1 MPFNFEEPNMNR
13 IFWERC
19 SRLGQH
25 LLLGFLGSITIA
37 PAILAQQA
45 STTATVASDDMV
57 AAAESRSA
65 NLVKAFES
73 AKVDEVAKLFS
84 EDAEFVD
91 EQGNI
96 YQGKKEIEALFT
108 SFFEKFPGAKLT
120 TTVDS
125 VRPIGS
131 AMLVEEGT
139 RTITVADAS
148 NSASLRYLMVLT
160 KQANEWK
167 ISLVREFTV
176 DTPPAQLDYL
186 MPLSLLEGEWIDEN
200 PSGSTR
206 VHYHW
211 NEEKTFLLGEY
222 TVQVNGRPAMKSSQR
237 LGWDPVQQKIR
248 SWTFDA
254 DGGFSEGYWTPTESG
269 WIVNSTATLPS
280 GEIGTATLSVT
291 LLDDDRITVSSR
303 DRVIGNVV
311 EEPFEIQIVRRPP
324 APKK

>member
-1 MPFNFEEPNMNR
+1 MNR
-13 IFWERC
+13 NFWDRC
-19 SRLGQH
+19 TQLGQY
-25 LLLGFLGSITIA
+25 LLLGLLGSLTLA
-37 PAILAQQA
+37 PALLAQQA
-45 STTATVASDDMV
+45 STSATAAADDIVAN
-57 AAAESRSA
+57 AESRAA

-73 AKVDEVAKLFS
+73 AKIDEVSKLFS
-84 EDAEFVD
+84 ADAEFVD
-91 EQGNI
+91 EEGNI
-96 YQGKKEIEALFT
+96 YQGKQEIEALFK

-125 VRPIGS
+125 VRPVGS
-131 AMLVEEGT
+131 SMLVEEGT

-148 NSASLRYLMVLT
+148 STATLRYLMVLT
-160 KQANEWK
+160 KEANEWK
-167 ISLVREFTV
+167 ISLVREFTQ
-176 DTPPAQLDYL
+176 DTPAAQLDYL

-200 PSGSTR
+200 PSGATR

-269 WIVNSTATLPS
+269 WIVKSTATLPS
-280 GEIGTATLSVT
+280 GEIGSATLLVT
-291 LLDDDRITVSSR
+291 LLDEDRITVSSR

>member
-1 MPFNFEEPNMNR
+1 MNR
-13 IFWERC
+13 TFWERC
-19 SRLGQH
+19 ALLSQH
-25 LLLGFLGSITIA
+25 TLLVFLGSLTLA
-37 PAILAQQA
+37 PALMAQQ
-45 STTATVASDDMV
+45 TAKPAAVPADDIV
-57 AAAESRSA
+57 TAAESRAA

-73 AKVDEVAKLFS
+73 AKVDEVTRLFS
-84 EDAEFVD
+84 ADAEFVD
-91 EQGNI
+91 EEGNI
-96 YQGKKEIEALFT
+96 YQGKQEIEALFK

-125 VRPIGS
+125 VRPVGS
-131 AMLVEEGT
+131 SMLVEEGT

-148 NSASLRYLMVLT
+148 STASLRYLMVLT
-160 KQANEWK
+160 KEGNEWK
-167 ISLVREFTV
+167 ISLVREFTQ
-176 DTPPAQLDYL
+176 DTLPTQLDYL

-200 PSGSTR
+200 PSGATR

-222 TVQVNGRPAMKSSQR
+222 TIQISGRPAMKSSQR

-248 SWTFDA
+248 SWTFDT

-269 WIVNSTATLPS
+269 WIVKSTATLPS
-280 GEIGTATLSVT
+280 GEIGSATLLVT

-303 DRVIGNVV
+303 DRVIGNTV